1 MQYPYRQEYW
11 RLSMS
16 KANKSEQAPRQ
27 NAKRYGFHLENG
39 LRQTQTV
46 PAAYAALREA
56 RHLAS
61 LKRPR

>member
-1 MQYPYRQEYW
+1 
-11 RLSMS
+11 MS

-27 NAKRYGFHLENG
+27 NVERYGFHLENG

-61 LKRPR
+61 LKRPL